1 MVFCVRIK
9 KKNYTERLYKMSS
22 VKVSKTSKKVSKKT
36 EEVTEAPAPVVETPA
51 PVVEATPAAEVPSA
65 AAETAPEALVETV
78 RTRLEKMLH
87 DLEEE
92 KKSLVE
98 RITYLKASIKM
109 YDTER
114 KAKGE
119 KRKVKRV
126 LDPNRPV
133 NKNGI
138 AKPQVISEDLAT
150 FLFKHFKVPKG
161 TLVSRTGALSKE
173 NGLSKYITDKGLR
186 KDGEIHPD
194 AELVKLLGQPSDL
207 SKDGKTKVYYHKT
220 VMKLIGKHFPAS
232 KSAAK

>member
-1 MVFCVRIK
+1 
-9 KKNYTERLYKMSS
+9 MSS

-36 EEVTEAPAPVVETPA
+36 EEVAEVAAPAPVVEATPA
-51 PVVEATPAAEVPSA
+51 PVVEATPAPEVSSA
-65 AAETAPEALVETV
+65 SVETAPEAVETV
-78 RTRLEKMLH
+78 RSRLEKMLH

-92 KKSLVE
+92 KKTLVE

-150 FLFKHFKVPKG
+150 FLFKFFKVPKG

-194 AELVKLLGQPSDL
+194 AELVKLLGQPTDL

-232 KSAAK
+232 KSAEK